1 VYTPLPFDRS
11 ITFKVVQKAAL
22 MRGFSLASC
31 FLRSKTF
38 STVRC
43 LTALT
48 IGMALMQKH
57 EGEKG
62 ERPAASRCTTKVL
75 EAFDDENQW
84 EQLSPPIFL
93 GYADKGSME

>member
-1 VYTPLPFDRS
+1 MGYGTHV
-11 ITFKVVQKAAL
+11 
-22 MRGFSLASC
+22 
-31 FLRSKTF
+31 
-38 STVRC
+38 
-43 LTALT
+43 T
-48 IGMALMQKH
+48 ILHIQLLALMQKH

-84 EQLSPPIFL
+84 EQLSPPVFL